1 MVARHFQSMTEILL
15 RKFTK
20 VACHFQSM
28 TEILLRQFTKVACHF
43 LFSLRLFKAGDM
55 DLVQIKKEARVA
67 AIAARLLAHDAWK
80 DRAPLALAARPFPFE
95 ARAGFNVV
103 SAFHPYQS
111 EIDTRLL
118 LGKLA
123 GEGWTTCLPIVLGKG
138 LPLEFRRWLP
148 GEPLTRGVWGIER
161 PQDTSPLVEP
171 DVLILPLLAFDR
183 QGFRLG
189 YGGGFYDRTLEKL
202 RILKNIV
209 AIGVGY
215 SGQEVGAVPHG
226 AHDQPL
232 DYMMT
237 EKEIFKCG

>member
-1 MVARHFQSMTEILL
+1 MTEIPLPGV
-15 RKFTK
+15 R
-20 VACHFQSM
+20 
-28 TEILLRQFTKVACHF
+28 KVACHF
-43 LFSLRLFKAGDM
+43 LFWFRLFKAGDM
-55 DLVQIKKEARVA
+55 DLDQIKKEARVA
-67 AIAARLLAHDAWK
+67 ATAARLVAHEQWQ
-80 DRAPLALAARPFPFE
+80 DRATLALASMPFPLK
-95 ARAGFNVV
+95 AQPNANVV

-111 EIDTRLL
+111 EIDTRML

-148 GEPLTRGVWGIER
+148 GEPLVKGVWGIER
-161 PQDTSPLVEP
+161 PPDTSQVVEP
-171 DVLILPLLAFDR
+171 DVLIIPLLAFDR
-183 QGFRLG
+183 QGYRLG

-202 RILKNIV
+202 RVLKNIV

-215 SGQEVGAVPHG
+215 SGQEVDAVPHG

>member
-1 MVARHFQSMTEILL
+1 
-15 RKFTK
+15 
-20 VACHFQSM
+20 
-28 TEILLRQFTKVACHF
+28 
-43 LFSLRLFKAGDM
+43 M
-55 DLVQIKKEARVA
+55 DLDPTKKQARVA
-67 AIAARLLAHDAWK
+67 ATTARLLAHELWQ
-80 DRAPLALAARPFPFE
+80 DRAPQALASMSFPFQ

-111 EIDTRLL
+111 EIDTRPL

-148 GEPLTRGVWGIER
+148 GEPLIKGVWGIER
-161 PQDTSPLVEP
+161 PPDTALVVEP
-171 DVLILPLLAFDR
+171 DVLIIPLLAFDR
-183 QGFRLG
+183 KGFRLG

-202 RILKNIV
+202 RVLKNIV

-215 SGQEVGAVPHG
+215 GAQEVEAVPHG

>member
-1 MVARHFQSMTEILL
+1 MVARHF
-15 RKFTK
+15 
-20 VACHFQSM
+20 
-28 TEILLRQFTKVACHF
+28 
-43 LFSLRLFKAGDM
+43 LFVRRLFKARDM
-55 DLVQIKKEARVA
+55 DLDRIKKEARVA
-67 AIAARLLAHDAWK
+67 ATSARLQAHELWQ
-80 DRAPLALAARPFPFE
+80 DRAPLALASLPLPLQVQAN
-95 ARAGFNVV
+95 ANVV

-148 GEPLTRGVWGIER
+148 GEPLIKGVWGIER
-161 PQDTSPLVEP
+161 PPETSPVVEP
-171 DVLILPLLAFDR
+171 DVLIIPLLAFDR
-183 QGFRLG
+183 KGYRLG

-202 RILKNIV
+202 RVLKNIV

-215 SGQEVGAVPHG
+215 SGQEVEAVPHA

-237 EKEIFKCG
+237 EKEMFKCG

>member
-1 MVARHFQSMTEILL
+1 
-15 RKFTK
+15 
-20 VACHFQSM
+20 
-28 TEILLRQFTKVACHF
+28 
-43 LFSLRLFKAGDM
+43 M
-55 DLVQIKKEARVA
+55 DLDQIKKD
-67 AIAARLLAHDAWK
+67 ARLAATAMRRAAHEAWK
-80 DRAPLALAARPFPFE
+80 DRAPLALASMAFPLQ
-95 ARAGFNVV
+95 ADPKFNVV

-111 EIDTRLL
+111 EIDTRAL

-148 GEPLTRGVWGIER
+148 GEPLVSGVWGIRR
-161 PQDTSPLVEP
+161 PPDSSPVVEP
-171 DVLILPLLAFDR
+171 DVLIIPLLAFDR
-183 QGFRLG
+183 AGYRLG

-202 RILKNIV
+202 RAFKKVV

-215 SGQEVGAVPHG
+215 SAQEVTAVPHG
-226 AHDQPL
+226 DHDQPL

>member
-1 MVARHFQSMTEILL
+1 
-15 RKFTK
+15 
-20 VACHFQSM
+20 
-28 TEILLRQFTKVACHF
+28 
-43 LFSLRLFKAGDM
+43 M
-55 DLVQIKKEARVA
+55 DLDHTKKEARVA
-67 AIAARLLAHDAWK
+67 ATAARLQAHELWQ
-80 DRAPLALAARPFPFE
+80 DRAPLALASMTFPFK
-95 ARAGFNVV
+95 AQPNANVV

-123 GEGWTTCLPIVLGKG
+123 GEGWTTCLPVVLGKG

-148 GEPLTRGVWGIER
+148 GEPLVKGVWGIER
-161 PQDTSPLVEP
+161 PLDTSPVVEP
-171 DVLILPLLAFDR
+171 DVLIIPLLAFDR
-183 QGFRLG
+183 KGYRLG

-202 RILKNIV
+202 RVLKKIV

-215 SGQEVGAVPHG
+215 SGQEIEAVPHG

-232 DYMMT
+232 DYMLT

>member
-1 MVARHFQSMTEILL
+1 
-15 RKFTK
+15 
-20 VACHFQSM
+20 
-28 TEILLRQFTKVACHF
+28 
-43 LFSLRLFKAGDM
+43 M
-55 DLVQIKKEARVA
+55 DLDQIKKDARVA
-67 AIAARLLAHDAWK
+67 ATAARLVAHEAWT
-80 DRAPLALAARPFPFE
+80 DRAPLALASMPFPFQ

-111 EIDTRLL
+111 EIDTRPL
-118 LGKLA
+118 LGRMA
-123 GEGWTTCLPIVLGKG
+123 GEGWTTALPIVLGKG

-148 GEPLTRGVWGIER
+148 GEPLIKGVWGIER
-161 PQDTSPLVEP
+161 PPETSPEVEP
-171 DVLILPLLAFDR
+171 DILIIPLLAFDR

-202 RILKNIV
+202 RIRKNIV

-215 SGQEVGAVPHG
+215 SAQQMGAVPHG
-226 AHDQPL
+226 PHDQPL

>member
-1 MVARHFQSMTEILL
+1 
-15 RKFTK
+15 
-20 VACHFQSM
+20 
-28 TEILLRQFTKVACHF
+28 
-43 LFSLRLFKAGDM
+43 M
-55 DLVQIKKEARVA
+55 DLDQIKKEARVA
-67 AIAARLLAHDAWK
+67 AIAARFIAHEAWQ
-80 DRAPLALAARPFPFE
+80 DRAPLALASMPFPLQ
-95 ARAGFNVV
+95 ARADFNVV

-111 EIDTRLL
+111 EIDTRVL
-118 LGKLA
+118 LGCLA

-148 GEPLTRGVWGIER
+148 GEPLVKGVLGIER
-161 PQDTSPLVEP
+161 PPETSPVVEP
-171 DVLILPLLAFDR
+171 DILIIPLLAFDR

-202 RILKNIV
+202 RGLKNIV

-215 SGQEVGAVPHG
+215 SAQEVEAVPHG

-237 EKEIFKCG
+237 QKEIFKCG

>member
-1 MVARHFQSMTEILL
+1 
-15 RKFTK
+15 
-20 VACHFQSM
+20 
-28 TEILLRQFTKVACHF
+28 
-43 LFSLRLFKAGDM
+43 M
-55 DLVQIKKEARVA
+55 DLDQIKKEARVA
-67 AIAARLLAHDAWK
+67 ATSARLMAHEAWK
-80 DRAPLALAARPFPFE
+80 DRAPLALAALPFPFE
-95 ARAGFNVV
+95 AQAGFNVV

-123 GEGWTTCLPIVLGKG
+123 GDGWTTCLPIVLGKA

-148 GEPLTRGVWGIER
+148 GEPLFKGVWGIER
-161 PQDTSPLVEP
+161 PPETSPVVEP
-171 DVLILPLLAFDR
+171 DVLIIPLLAFDR
-183 QGFRLG
+183 KGYRRG

-202 RILKNIV
+202 RVLKKIV

-215 SGQEVGAVPHG
+215 SAQQVSDVPHG
-226 AHDQPL
+226 SHDQPL

>member
-1 MVARHFQSMTEILL
+1 
-15 RKFTK
+15 
-20 VACHFQSM
+20 
-28 TEILLRQFTKVACHF
+28 
-43 LFSLRLFKAGDM
+43 M
-55 DLVQIKKEARVA
+55 DLYQIKKDARVA
-67 AIAARLLAHDAWK
+67 ATKQRLAAHEAWSS
-80 DRAPLALAARPFPFE
+80 RAPLALAALHFPFQ

-111 EIDTRLL
+111 EIDTRPL
-118 LGKLA
+118 LGRLA

-148 GEPLTRGVWGIER
+148 GEPLIKGVWGIER
-161 PQDTSPLVEP
+161 PTETSPVVEP
-171 DVLILPLLAFDR
+171 DVLIIPLLAFDR

-202 RILKNIV
+202 RVLKNVV
-209 AIGVGY
+209 AIGVAYGA
-215 SGQEVGAVPHG
+215 QEVDEVPRG
-226 AHDQPL
+226 SHDQPL